1 MQTFDQSVF
10 TLFQSGI
17 VSYEEALHWATN
29 IDEFKLRVQGI
40 SMTSDAARQEME
52 RAGMA
57 SDVDVQRF
65 GR

>member
-1 MQTFDQSVF
+1 MQTFDQSIF
-10 TLFQSGI
+10 TLFEKGHI
-17 VSYEEALHWATN
+17 SYEEALHWASN

-52 RAGMA
+52 RAGM
-57 SDVDVQRF
+57 SNDVDIQRF